1 MEELQRIL
9 ADHVGPVTSTPRYL
23 LPAHSSQA
31 LALAL
36 GTCIFLIPSN
46 LRLEVWSLGDSN
58 P

>member
-31 LALAL
+31 LAL

-46 LRLEVWSLGDSN
+46 LRHEVWSLGDSN